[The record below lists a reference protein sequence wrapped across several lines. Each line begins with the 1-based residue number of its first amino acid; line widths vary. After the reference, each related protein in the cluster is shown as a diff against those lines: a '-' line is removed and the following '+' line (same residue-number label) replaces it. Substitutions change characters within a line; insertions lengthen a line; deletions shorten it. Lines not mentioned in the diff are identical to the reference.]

1 MTISNNKKI
10 RSIAVSAA
18 LGALTIVLTITRLGF
33 IPWLSGAAI
42 TILHVP
48 VIIATIIGGLWAG
61 LSVGFVFGLS
71 SLIQAAVGPTGALDP
86 FFVNPLVSILPR
98 MLIAVV
104 TYFAYKGLE
113 TFNQNQNFVLK
124 QVFVGIAAFLGS
136 LTNTILVIGA
146 LYMTNRAEILVLTEG
161 TKYIAF
167 LLVLLPQALLEAWAA
182 LILTIAVVSIY
193 DASGRKMPKLAEE
206 FDLEEDNKA

>member
-1 MTISNNKKI
+1 MTISNNKII
-10 RSIAVSAA
+10 RGIAITAA

-33 IPWLSGAAI
+33 IPWFSGAAI

-48 VIIATIIGGLWAG
+48 VIIATILGGLWAG
-61 LSVGFVFGLS
+61 LGVGLVFGLS
-71 SLIQAAVGPTGALDP
+71 SLIQAAIGPTGVLDP

-104 TYFAYKGLE
+104 TFFAYKGLK

-136 LTNTILVIGA
+136 LANTILVIGA

-161 TKYIAF
+161 KKYIAF
-167 LLVLLPQALLEAWAA
+167 LLVLLPQALLEAGASVVLA
-182 LILTIAVVSIY
+182 IAVVSIY
-193 DASGRKMPKLAEE
+193 VVSGKKKSK
-206 FDLEEDNKA
+206 LEEKLES